1 MKEIQIWEFIKSHLN
16 NNNQVILTVVLDHK
30 KGSPGKQGFKMA
42 VSSDGETA
50 GSIGGGIM
58 EYKIIEECREYL
70 KKNII
75 VNRLETVYHNK
86 KKDVKNSGLICSGSQ
101 TNFTFSIQKKDI
113 MNVNKILNS
122 LRDRKPGK
130 MIFTLK
136 GISFHYVSKNTDDYS
151 FEYKN
156 DNDWKFE
163 QATLRKNIV
172 YVAGG
177 GHVGIALC
185 KVLSLLDFY
194 IIIYDSRNELKKTY
208 SELFAHKIIIDS
220 FSNLSKAV
228 EDDSYIVIVTT
239 GFESDKEALMQV
251 IGRKVKYI
259 GLMGTN
265 AKIKIIFSELRKEGI
280 SDKLLNKIHAPVG
293 IDINSNTPEEIAVS
307 IAAEIIREKNKD
319 L

>member
-16 NNNQVILTVVLDHK
+16 KNEKVILTVVLDHK

-42 VSSDGETA
+42 VSSNGDTS

-58 EYKIIEECREYL
+58 EYKKIGECKEYL
-70 KKNII
+70 KKNINVSKI
-75 VNRLETVYHNK
+75 ETVYHNK
-86 KKDVKNSGLICSGSQ
+86 KKDVINSGLICSGSQ
-101 TNFTFSIQKKDI
+101 TNFIFSIQKKDVK
-113 MNVNKILNS
+113 NVNRILNA
-122 LRDRKPGK
+122 LKNRTPGK
-130 MIFTLK
+130 IIYTLK
-136 GISFHYVSKNTDDYS
+136 GISFHYESKNTDDYS
-151 FEYKN
+151 FNYKN

-172 YVAGG
+172 YIAGG

-194 IIIYDSRNELKKTY
+194 IIIYDNRKDLKKTY

-220 FSNLSKAV
+220 FSNLSRAV

-239 GFESDKEALMQV
+239 GFESDKEVLMQV

-259 GLMGTN
+259 GLMGTI
-265 AKIKIIFSELRKEGI
+265 AKIKKIFSELKKEGI
-280 SDKLLNKIHAPVG
+280 SGKLLNKIHAPVG

>member
-16 NNNQVILTVVLDHK
+16 NNNQVILAVVLDHK

-58 EYKIIEECREYL
+58 EYKIIEKCREYL
-70 KKNII
+70 KKDII
-75 VNRLETVYHNK
+75 FNRLETVFHNK

-101 TNFTFSIQKKDI
+101 TNFTFSLKKKDI
-113 MNVNKILNS
+113 KNVSKILNA
-122 LRDRKPGK
+122 LKKRKPGK
-130 MIFTLK
+130 MIFTRK
-136 GISFHYVSKNTDDYS
+136 GISYHNASKNSDELF

-163 QATLRKNIV
+163 QTTLRKNIV

-265 AKIKIIFSELRKEGI
+265 AKIKKIFSELRKEGI
-280 SDKLLNKIHAPVG
+280 SGKLLNKIHAPVG

-307 IAAEIIREKNKD
+307 IASEIIREKNKD